1 MTYCSRLR
9 SKQGNEYFVTTSF
22 ETGKFRYGQARQRER
37 SNGSGLILRLT
48 HTRFGWVATPL
59 LGHGEAHQQF
69 IEFGGIFCAISAQ
82 AFITKI

>member
-22 ETGKFRYGQARQRER
+22 ETGKFRYGQARQR
-37 SNGSGLILRLT
+37 
-48 HTRFGWVATPL
+48 WVATPL